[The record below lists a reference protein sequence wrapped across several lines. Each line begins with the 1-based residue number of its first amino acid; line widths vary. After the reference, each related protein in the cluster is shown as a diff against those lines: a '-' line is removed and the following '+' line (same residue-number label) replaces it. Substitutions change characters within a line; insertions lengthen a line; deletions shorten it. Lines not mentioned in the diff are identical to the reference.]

1 MAGMEQQ
8 GVAAGGSAS
17 RRSPKVLVTEDAAG
31 DGPAQKPLSLPS
43 VYYINMDAE
52 TEMRARIEREFKPY
66 TKKLVRV
73 PAVDKARVGAC
84 LDDGSCS
91 RDPNAK
97 VLGRDFLNTDGF
109 LYWELHEKNIFS
121 PGEFG
126 CTFSHLRAAY
136 QAYIDDEQTA
146 LVIEDDVSIEDMS

>member
-1 MAGMEQQ
+1 M
-8 GVAAGGSAS
+8 
-17 RRSPKVLVTEDAAG
+17 
-31 DGPAQKPLSLPS
+31 
-43 VYYINMDAE
+43 
-52 TEMRARIEREFKPY
+52 
-66 TKKLVRV
+66 

-146 LVIEDDVSIEDMS
+146 LVIEDDVSIEDMSQWSESIQDIVAEAPPDWGILQLWTNNPAFYKFYQRGQSMDEVPAEAKNGYPYP

>member
-52 TEMRARIEREFKPY
+52 TEMRARIERESLTLTLTLTLTLALALNPAPNPNPKP
-66 TKKLVRV
+66 T
-73 PAVDKARVGAC
+73 PN
-84 LDDGSCS
+84 
-91 RDPNAK
+91 PNA
-97 VLGRDFLNTDGF
+97 RRP
-109 LYWELHEKNIFS
+109 S
-121 PGEFG
+121 RP
-126 CTFSHLRAAY
+126 S
-136 QAYIDDEQTA
+136 
-146 LVIEDDVSIEDMS
+146 